1 MGEKFIEFSDKV
13 RHNFCFFKL
22 DNRRFFEYFFDDFF
36 EFFSKKF
43 SKKLCESGLFR
54 YRFKVKTFAI
64 KVRNFTSGLHCSHY
78 LLPFFST
85 TVGVHFYKCTI
96 PKMHGGKTALGL
108 A

>member
-1 MGEKFIEFSDKV
+1 MGGKKFIEFSNKV

-43 SKKLCESGLFR
+43 SKKLCESGLFC

-78 LLPFFST
+78 LLPFFFNN
-85 TVGVHFYKCTI
+85 GRRAFLQ
-96 PKMHGGKTALGL
+96 MHYSKNVR
-108 A
+108 